1 MKYIKTDKDFIY
13 LNSIKEVVDPDQIT
27 FMEALQT
34 RRTCRTYSDTKVER
48 EKLNKI
54 ISLSQNA
61 ASACN
66 EQMWK
71 FINIDDQKIHEELYL
86 RGSAAFLNKTKQSLL
101 VLYDNSTINKKYSDQ
116 MQSGASFISN
126 FMLVA
131 HTFGIGSCWIC
142 HLPKKNEL
150 RRMFNIPGN
159 LDPVALISY
168 GYYRGK
174 IKKRIIKYKT
184 GDIIYINKIE
194 KLKKKNNW
202 NNFFKRILIEIY
214 YLIPPYF
221 RKKFRKKS
229 YPYEKK
235 FYNHIED

>member
-1 MKYIKTDKDFIY
+1 MKYIKTDEEFIH
-13 LNSIKEVVDPDQIT
+13 LNKIKSEVDPEKIT
-27 FMEALQT
+27 FAEALTT
-34 RRTCRTYSDTKVER
+34 RRTCRAYSDEKVEID
-48 EKLNKI
+48 KLNKVI
-54 ISLSQNA
+54 NLSQNA

-66 EQMWK
+66 EQMWT

-101 VLYDNSTINKKYSDQ
+101 VLYDNSTTNKKYADQ
-116 MQSGASFISN
+116 MQSGASFITN

-150 RRMFNIPGN
+150 RKIFNIPRN

-174 IKKRIIKYKT
+174 IRKRKIKYNTK
-184 GDIIYINKIE
+184 DLIYMNKIE
-194 KLKKKNNW
+194 KLKTKNNW
-202 NNFFKRILIEIY
+202 ENFFKRIIIEIY
-214 YLIPPYF
+214 YFIPPYF

-235 FYNHIED
+235 FYNHLED